1 MQTHYKNPAVQQAFQ
16 KLRQLS
22 ADEETRRRAEIRERA
37 LKDELSLLSEAREE
51 GLEKGLKTGELI
63 GSIRTLQRMLRE
75 PESEDTEL
83 RQHAPETLQQ
93 MLQELETRLNDS
105 LPVS

>member
-16 KLRQLS
+16 KLRQFS
-22 ADEETRRRAEIRERA
+22 
-37 LKDELSLLSEAREE
+37 
-51 GLEKGLKTGELI
+51 
-63 GSIRTLQRMLRE
+63 
-75 PESEDTEL
+75 
-83 RQHAPETLQQ
+83 QHAPETLQQ